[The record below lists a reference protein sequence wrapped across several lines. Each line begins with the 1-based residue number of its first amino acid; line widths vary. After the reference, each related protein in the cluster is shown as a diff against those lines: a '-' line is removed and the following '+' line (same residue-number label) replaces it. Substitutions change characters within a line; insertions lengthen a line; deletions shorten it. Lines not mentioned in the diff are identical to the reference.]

1 LISSYKTLSWRYLK
15 DNKKRTILTIIGIIL
30 SVALITSICTFIVT
44 VQNSM
49 LENTKK
55 TIGAFH
61 IAITNVSE
69 DEINKIETN
78 PKVNSIGVM
87 ASEDAVPFIKNKN
100 IQLNYLNEAAFKLM
114 NVNLEEGQL
123 PKKDN
128 EIVIER
134 WILRYFNEEI
144 KVGDVVKIQDET
156 GNERSYILSGI
167 AKDDWKNQS
176 EGISKAYL
184 IKNSSVIK
192 ENSTVL
198 VEINEK
204 DDKQE
209 VISEISNLV
218 SGKSKVN
225 QNKDLLRLTGE
236 SSNGELNRSIYSV
249 VFIVIGIV
257 VLATVVV
264 IYNAF
269 HISIAER
276 MKQFGLLRAIG
287 TTKKQIMTLVIR
299 EASIM
304 ILIGIPLGLFF
315 GIVSVYCIVFTFS
328 KISGFGDF
336 SNLKVVISPLALLI
350 SGGVGA
356 VTIYFSA
363 YLPARSAGKISP
375 LIAISGQSL
384 IKKEKK
390 NKSGKFLGRF
400 LKIDTAIALKN
411 VKRNKRRF
419 YVTVLS
425 MAISV
430 TLFVAFTSFAKFSD
444 NFAEKVTEDNNIA
457 FSISNENYNTD
468 GSQAT
473 NSEIIEEVKSIPGIK
488 EIYINYKYILTEG
501 FVDNSAIPEEVR
513 QWASENDSEDLSNNK
528 VDGEN
533 KSKVRVVFQAYED
546 NKLEASK
553 KYIKEGSIDNLKDGE
568 VIIVRET
575 KFFGEKRSLIAPMA
589 KLKVGDEILISNAEY
604 SDGEKEFNSKD
615 LKKVKVAA
623 IVDVQPFNSVDYQ
636 GTLNV
641 IGSKETVK
649 NIIEGN
655 PQQMEDF
662 KINGMEIKISDESYV
677 DKIDESLKK
686 IENTNAELNY
696 YNKIEAA
703 KSDKAFKLQISILLM
718 GFTIVIALISAVNIV
733 NTVTTNILLRSKEIA
748 ALKAIGMTRKQV
760 KKMITFEGVLFG
772 LYGGIIGSILGTI
785 LSYVLYNPM
794 SNIRDFKFI
803 LPWESIVIAI
813 IAVIIMGYVSALIPL
828 RRLSKENIIDSIR
841 GE

>member
-1 LISSYKTLSWRYLK
+1 MISSYKTLSWRYLK

-30 SVALITSICTFIVT
+30 SVALITSICTFILT

-69 DEINKIETN
+69 NEINKIGTN

-87 ASEDAVPFIKNKN
+87 VSEDVVPFIKDKS

-123 PKKDN
+123 PKNDN

-134 WILRYFNEEI
+134 WILRYFNKEI

-156 GNERSYILSGI
+156 GNERIYILSGI
-167 AKDDWKNQS
+167 VKDDWKNQN

-184 IKNSSVIK
+184 IKNSSTIK
-192 ENSTVL
+192 EDSTVL

-204 DDKQE
+204 ADKQE
-209 VISEISNLV
+209 VISEISKLV
-218 SGKSKVN
+218 SGKSKVE
-225 QNKDLLRLTGE
+225 QNKELLRLTGE
-236 SSNGELNRSIYSV
+236 SSNVELNRSIYSV
-249 VFIVIGIV
+249 TFIVIGIV

-304 ILIGIPLGLFF
+304 ILIGIPIGLFF
-315 GIVSVYCIVFTFS
+315 GIASVYCIAFTFNE
-328 KISGFGDF
+328 ISGFGDF
-336 SNLKVVISPLALLI
+336 SNLKVIISPLALLI

-375 LIAISGQSL
+375 LVAISSQSL

-419 YVTVLS
+419 YVTILS

-444 NFAEKVTEDNNIA
+444 NFAEKVTEDNDIA
-457 FSISNENYNTD
+457 FSISQNYNTD
-468 GSQAT
+468 EPQAIDGD
-473 NSEIIEEVKSIPGIK
+473 IIEEVKSIPGIE
-488 EIYINYKYILTEG
+488 EIYLNYNYILTEG
-501 FVDNSAIPEEVR
+501 FVDNSAILEEVR
-513 QWASENDSEDLSNNK
+513 QWASENGSDYLFNSK

-533 KSKVRVVFQAYED
+533 KSKISVIFQAYED
-546 NKLEASK
+546 SKLEAAK

-568 VIIVRET
+568 VIIVRKT
-575 KFFGEKRSLIAPMA
+575 TFFGEKRSLIAPMA

-604 SDGEKEFNSKD
+604 SEGQEKFNSKD
-615 LKKVKVAA
+615 LKKIKVAA
-623 IVDVQPFNSVDYQ
+623 IVDVQPFNSIDYP

-641 IGSKETVK
+641 IGSKDTVK

-655 PQQMEDF
+655 LEQIEKF
-662 KINGMEIKISDESYV
+662 KINGMEIKISNERYV

-686 IENTNAELNY
+686 IENTNAGLDY
-696 YNKIEAA
+696 YNKIEDA

-718 GFTIVIALISAVNIV
+718 GFTIVVALISAVNIV

-760 KKMITFEGVLFG
+760 KKMITFEGILFG

-803 LPWESIVIAI
+803 LPWESIIIAI
-813 IAVIIMGYVSALIPL
+813 IAVMIMGYVSALIPL
-828 RRLSKENIIDSIR
+828 RRLSKENIIDGIR

>member
-1 LISSYKTLSWRYLK
+1 MISSYKTLSWRYLK
-15 DNKKRTILTIIGIIL
+15 DNKKRTILTIIGKIL
-30 SVALITSICTFIVT
+30 SVALITSICTFILT

-61 IAITNVSE
+61 VAITNVSE
-69 DEINKIETN
+69 NEINKIETN

-87 ASEDAVPFIKNKN
+87 VSEDAVPFIKNKS
-100 IQLNYLNEAAFKLM
+100 IQLNYLNEAALKLM

-123 PKKDN
+123 PKNDN

-144 KVGDVVKIQDET
+144 KVGDGVKIQDET
-156 GNERSYILSGI
+156 GNERNYILSGI

-184 IKNSSVIK
+184 IKNSSIIK
-192 ENSTVL
+192 EDSTVL

-204 DDKQE
+204 ADKQE
-209 VISEISNLV
+209 VISEISNLI

-236 SSNGELNRSIYSV
+236 SSNGGLNRSIYSV
-249 VFIVIGIV
+249 TFIVIGIV

-304 ILIGIPLGLFF
+304 ILIGIPLGIFF

-363 YLPARSAGKISP
+363 YLPARGAGKTSP
-375 LIAISGQSL
+375 LVAISSQSL

-400 LKIDTAIALKN
+400 LKVDTTIALKN

-430 TLFVAFTSFAKFSD
+430 TLFVAFTSFAKFSS
-444 NFAEKVTEDNNIA
+444 NFAEKVTEDNDMA
-457 FSISNENYNTD
+457 FSIFQNYNTD
-468 GSQAT
+468 EPQDIDGK
-473 NSEIIEEVKSIPGIK
+473 IIEEVKSIPGI
-488 EIYINYKYILTEG
+488 EETYINYKYIPMEG

-513 QWASENDSEDLSNNK
+513 QWASENDSEDLFNSK

-533 KSKVRVVFQAYED
+533 KSKIRVVFQAYED
-546 NKLEASK
+546 NKLEAAK

-575 KFFGEKRSLIAPMA
+575 IFFGEERSLIAPMA
-589 KLKVGDEILISNAEY
+589 KLKVGDEVLISNAEY
-604 SDGEKEFNSKD
+604 SDGQKEFNSKD

-623 IVDVQPFNSVDYQ
+623 IVDVQPFNSVEYQ

-641 IGSKETVK
+641 IGSKETAK

-655 PQQMEDF
+655 PQQMENF
-662 KINGMEIKISDESYV
+662 KIDGIEIKISDESYV

-686 IENTNAELNY
+686 IENTNAGLNY
-696 YNKIEAA
+696 NNKIEAA

-803 LPWESIVIAI
+803 LPWESIIIAI
-813 IAVIIMGYVSALIPL
+813 IAVVIMGYVSALIPL
-828 RRLSKENIIDSIR
+828 RRLNKENIIDGIR

>member
-30 SVALITSICTFIVT
+30 SVALITSICTFILT

-87 ASEDAVPFIKNKN
+87 VSEDAVPFIKSKS

-123 PKKDN
+123 PKNDN

-156 GNERSYILSGI
+156 RNERNYILSGI

-184 IKNSSVIK
+184 IKNSSIIK
-192 ENSTVL
+192 EDSTVL
-198 VEINEK
+198 VKINEK
-204 DDKQE
+204 ADKQE
-209 VISEISNLV
+209 VIGEISNLV

-236 SSNGELNRSIYSV
+236 SSNGGLNRSIYSV
-249 VFIVIGIV
+249 TFIVIGIV

-304 ILIGIPLGLFF
+304 ILIGIPLGIFF

-336 SNLKVVISPLALLI
+336 SNLKVVISPLTLLI
-350 SGGVGA
+350 SGGIGA

-375 LIAISGQSL
+375 LVAISSQSL

-390 NKSGKFLGRF
+390 NKSGKFLGRL
-400 LKIDTAIALKN
+400 LKVDTAIALKN

-430 TLFVAFTSFAKFSD
+430 TLFVTFTSFAKFSS
-444 NFAEKVTEDNNIA
+444 NFAEKVTEDNDMA
-457 FSISNENYNTD
+457 FSIFQNYNTD
-468 GSQAT
+468 EPQDIDGK
-473 NSEIIEEVKSIPGIK
+473 IIEEVKSIPGI
-488 EIYINYKYILTEG
+488 EETYINYKYILTEG

-513 QWASENDSEDLSNNK
+513 QWASENDSEDLFNSK

-533 KSKVRVVFQAYED
+533 KSKIRVIFQAYED
-546 NKLEASK
+546 NKLEATK

-575 KFFGEKRSLIAPMA
+575 IFFGEERSLIAPMA
-589 KLKVGDEILISNAEY
+589 KLKVGDEVLISNAEY
-604 SDGEKEFNSKD
+604 SDGQKEFNSKD

-623 IVDVQPFNSVDYQ
+623 IVDVQPFNSVEYQ

-641 IGSKETVK
+641 IGSKETAK

-655 PQQMEDF
+655 PQQMENF
-662 KINGMEIKISDESYV
+662 KIDGIEIKISDESYV

-686 IENTNAELNY
+686 IENTNAGLNY
-696 YNKIEAA
+696 NNKIEAA

-718 GFTIVIALISAVNIV
+718 GFTIVIALISVVNIV

-803 LPWESIVIAI
+803 LPWESIIIAI
-813 IAVIIMGYVSALIPL
+813 IAVVIMGYVSALIPL
-828 RRLSKENIIDSIR
+828 RRLNKENIIDGIR

>member
-1 LISSYKTLSWRYLK
+1 MISSYKTLSWRYLK

-30 SVALITSICTFIVT
+30 SVALITSICTFILT

-61 IAITNVSE
+61 VAITNVSE
-69 DEINKIETN
+69 NEINKIETN

-87 ASEDAVPFIKNKN
+87 VSEDAVPFIKNKS

-123 PKKDN
+123 PKNDN

-134 WILRYFNEEI
+134 WILRYFNKEI
-144 KVGDVVKIQDET
+144 KVGDGVKIQDET

-184 IKNSSVIK
+184 RKNSSAIK
-192 ENSTVL
+192 EDSTVL

-204 DDKQE
+204 ADKQE
-209 VISEISNLV
+209 VISEISKLV
-218 SGKSKVN
+218 SGKSKVE
-225 QNKDLLRLTGE
+225 QNKQLLRLTGE

-249 VFIVIGIV
+249 TFIVIGIV

-304 ILIGIPLGLFF
+304 ILIGIPLGIFF

-336 SNLKVVISPLALLI
+336 SNLKVVISSLALLI

-363 YLPARSAGKISP
+363 YLPARGAGRISP
-375 LIAISGQSL
+375 LVAISSQSL

-400 LKIDTAIALKN
+400 LKIDTAIAIKN

-430 TLFVAFTSFAKFSD
+430 TLFVTFTSFAKFSD
-444 NFAEKVTEDNNIA
+444 NFAEKVTEDNDIA
-457 FSISNENYNTD
+457 FSISQNYNTD
-468 GSQAT
+468 EPQAIDG
-473 NSEIIEEVKSIPGIK
+473 EIIEDVKSIPGVK
-488 EIYINYKYILTEG
+488 EIYINYNYILTEG

-513 QWASENDSEDLSNNK
+513 QWASENDSVNLFSSK

-533 KSKVRVVFQAYED
+533 KSKISVIFQAYED
-546 NKLEASK
+546 NKLEAAK

-575 KFFGEKRSLIAPMA
+575 MFFGEKRSLIAPMA

-604 SDGEKEFNSKD
+604 SEGQEKFNSKD
-615 LKKVKVAA
+615 LKKIKVAA
-623 IVDVQPFNSVDYQ
+623 IVDVQPFNSIDYP

-655 PQQMEDF
+655 LEQIENF

-686 IENTNAELNY
+686 IENTNAGLDY
-696 YNKIEAA
+696 YNKIEDA

-718 GFTIVIALISAVNIV
+718 GFTIVVALISAVNIV

-760 KKMITFEGVLFG
+760 KKMITFEGILFG

-803 LPWESIVIAI
+803 LPWESIIIAI
-813 IAVIIMGYVSALIPL
+813 IAVMIMGYVSALIPL
-828 RRLSKENIIDSIR
+828 RRLSKENIIDGIR

>member
-1 LISSYKTLSWRYLK
+1 MISSYKTLSWKYLK

-30 SVALITSICTFIVT
+30 SVALITSICTFILT

-61 IAITNVSE
+61 VAITNVSE
-69 DEINKIETN
+69 NEINKIETN

-87 ASEDAVPFIKNKN
+87 VSEDAVPFIKNKS
-100 IQLNYLNEAAFKLM
+100 IQLNYLNEAALKLM

-123 PKKDN
+123 PKNDN

-144 KVGDVVKIQDET
+144 KVGDGVKIQDET
-156 GNERSYILSGI
+156 GNERNYILSGI

-184 IKNSSVIK
+184 IKNSSIIK
-192 ENSTVL
+192 EDSTVL

-204 DDKQE
+204 ADKQE
-209 VISEISNLV
+209 VISEISNLI

-236 SSNGELNRSIYSV
+236 SSNGGLNRSIYSV
-249 VFIVIGIV
+249 TFIVIGIV

-304 ILIGIPLGLFF
+304 ILIGIPLGIFF

-363 YLPARSAGKISP
+363 YLPARGAGKTSP
-375 LIAISGQSL
+375 LVAISSQSL

-400 LKIDTAIALKN
+400 LKVDTTIALKN

-430 TLFVAFTSFAKFSD
+430 TLFVAFTSFAKFSS
-444 NFAEKVTEDNNIA
+444 NFAEKVTEDNDMA
-457 FSISNENYNTD
+457 FSIFQNYNTD
-468 GSQAT
+468 EPQDIDGK
-473 NSEIIEEVKSIPGIK
+473 IIEEVKSIPGI
-488 EIYINYKYILTEG
+488 EETYINYKYIPMEG

-513 QWASENDSEDLSNNK
+513 QWASENDSEDLFNSK

-533 KSKVRVVFQAYED
+533 KSKIRVVFQAYED
-546 NKLEASK
+546 NKLEAAK

-575 KFFGEKRSLIAPMA
+575 IFFGEERSLIAPMA
-589 KLKVGDEILISNAEY
+589 KLKVGDEVLISNAEY
-604 SDGEKEFNSKD
+604 SDGQKEFNGKD

-623 IVDVQPFNSVDYQ
+623 IVDVQPFNSVEYQ
-636 GTLNV
+636 GTLNI
-641 IGSKETVK
+641 IGSNETAK

-655 PQQMEDF
+655 PQQMENF
-662 KINGMEIKISDESYV
+662 KIDGIEIKISDESYV

-686 IENTNAELNY
+686 IENTNAGLNY
-696 YNKIEAA
+696 NNKIEAA

-803 LPWESIVIAI
+803 LPWESIIIAI
-813 IAVIIMGYVSALIPL
+813 IAVVIMGYVSALIPL
-828 RRLSKENIIDSIR
+828 RRLNKENIIDGIR

>member
-1 LISSYKTLSWRYLK
+1 MISSYKTLSWRYLK

-30 SVALITSICTFIVT
+30 SVALITSICTFILT

-61 IAITNVSE
+61 VAITNVSE
-69 DEINKIETN
+69 NEINKIETN

-87 ASEDAVPFIKNKN
+87 VSEDAVPFIKNKS

-123 PKKDN
+123 PKNDN

-156 GNERSYILSGI
+156 GNERNYILSGI

-184 IKNSSVIK
+184 IKNSSIIK
-192 ENSTVL
+192 EDSTVL

-204 DDKQE
+204 ADKQE

-218 SGKSKVN
+218 SGKSKVE
-225 QNKDLLRLTGE
+225 QNKELLRLTGE
-236 SSNGELNRSIYSV
+236 SSNGGLNRSIYSV
-249 VFIVIGIV
+249 TFIVIGIV

-304 ILIGIPLGLFF
+304 ILIGIPLGIFF

-336 SNLKVVISPLALLI
+336 SNLKVVISPLTLLI
-350 SGGVGA
+350 SGGIGA

-375 LIAISGQSL
+375 LVAISSQSL

-390 NKSGKFLGRF
+390 NKSGKFLGRL
-400 LKIDTAIALKN
+400 LKVDTAIALKN

-430 TLFVAFTSFAKFSD
+430 TLFVAFTSFAKFSN
-444 NFAEKVTEDNNIA
+444 NFAEKVTEDNDMA
-457 FSISNENYNTD
+457 FSIFQNYNTD
-468 GSQAT
+468 ERQDIDGK
-473 NSEIIEEVKSIPGIK
+473 IIEEVKSIPGI
-488 EIYINYKYILTEG
+488 EETYINYKYIPMEG
-501 FVDNSAIPEEVR
+501 FVDNSAIPKEVR
-513 QWASENDSEDLSNNK
+513 QWASENDSEDLFNSK

-533 KSKVRVVFQAYED
+533 KSKIRVVFQAYED
-546 NKLEASK
+546 NKLEAAK

-575 KFFGEKRSLIAPMA
+575 IFFGEERSLIAPMA
-589 KLKVGDEILISNAEY
+589 KLKVGDEVLISNAEY
-604 SDGEKEFNSKD
+604 SDGQKEFNSKD

-623 IVDVQPFNSVDYQ
+623 IVDVQPFNSVEYQ
-636 GTLNV
+636 GILNV

-655 PQQMEDF
+655 PQQMENF
-662 KINGMEIKISDESYV
+662 KIDGIGIKISDESYV

-686 IENTNAELNY
+686 IENTNAGLNY
-696 YNKIEAA
+696 NNKIEAA

-803 LPWESIVIAI
+803 LPWESIIIAI
-813 IAVIIMGYVSALIPL
+813 IAVVIMGYVSALIPL
-828 RRLSKENIIDSIR
+828 RRLNKENIIDGIR

>member
-1 LISSYKTLSWRYLK
+1 MISSYKTLSWRYLK

-30 SVALITSICTFIVT
+30 SVALITSICTFILT

-61 IAITNVSE
+61 VAITNVSE
-69 DEINKIETN
+69 NEINKIETN

-87 ASEDAVPFIKNKN
+87 VSEDAVPFIKNKS
-100 IQLNYLNEAAFKLM
+100 IQLNYLNEAALKLM

-123 PKKDN
+123 PKNDN

-144 KVGDVVKIQDET
+144 KVGDGVKIQDET
-156 GNERSYILSGI
+156 GNERNYILSGI

-184 IKNSSVIK
+184 IKNSSIIK
-192 ENSTVL
+192 EDSTVL

-204 DDKQE
+204 ADKQE
-209 VISEISNLV
+209 VISEISNLI

-236 SSNGELNRSIYSV
+236 SSNGGLNRSIYSV
-249 VFIVIGIV
+249 TFIVIGIV

-304 ILIGIPLGLFF
+304 ILIGIPLGIFF

-363 YLPARSAGKISP
+363 YLPARGAGKTSP
-375 LIAISGQSL
+375 LVAISSQSL

-400 LKIDTAIALKN
+400 LKVDTTIALKN

-430 TLFVAFTSFAKFSD
+430 TLFVAFTSFAKFSS
-444 NFAEKVTEDNNIA
+444 NFAEKVTEDNDMA
-457 FSISNENYNTD
+457 FSIFQNYNTD
-468 GSQAT
+468 EPQDIDGK
-473 NSEIIEEVKSIPGIK
+473 IIEEVKSIPGI
-488 EIYINYKYILTEG
+488 EETYINYKYIPMEG

-513 QWASENDSEDLSNNK
+513 QWASENDSEDLFNSK

-533 KSKVRVVFQAYED
+533 KSKIRVVFQAYED
-546 NKLEASK
+546 NKLEAAK

-575 KFFGEKRSLIAPMA
+575 IFFGEERSLIAPMA
-589 KLKVGDEILISNAEY
+589 KLKVGDEVLISNAEY
-604 SDGEKEFNSKD
+604 SDGQKEFNSKD

-623 IVDVQPFNSVDYQ
+623 IVDVQPFNSVEYQ

-641 IGSKETVK
+641 IGSKETAK

-655 PQQMEDF
+655 PQQMENF
-662 KINGMEIKISDESYV
+662 KIDGIEIKISDESYV

-686 IENTNAELNY
+686 IENTNAGLNY
-696 YNKIEAA
+696 NNKIEAA

-803 LPWESIVIAI
+803 LPWESIIIAI
-813 IAVIIMGYVSALIPL
+813 IAVVIMGYVSALIPL
-828 RRLSKENIIDSIR
+828 RRLNKENIIDGIR

>member
-1 LISSYKTLSWRYLK
+1 MISSYKTLSWRYLK

-30 SVALITSICTFIVT
+30 SVALITSICTFILT

-61 IAITNVSE
+61 VAITNVSK

-78 PKVNSIGVM
+78 PKVNSIGAMV
-87 ASEDAVPFIKNKN
+87 SEDAVPFIKNKS

-123 PKKDN
+123 PKNDN

-156 GNERSYILSGI
+156 GNERNYILSGI
-167 AKDDWKNQS
+167 VKDDWKNQS
-176 EGISKAYL
+176 EGTSKAYL
-184 IKNSSVIK
+184 IKNSSVAK
-192 ENSTVL
+192 EDSTVL

-204 DDKQE
+204 ADKQE

-218 SGKSKVN
+218 SGKSKVD
-225 QNKDLLRLTGE
+225 QNKELLRLTGE
-236 SSNGELNRSIYSV
+236 SRNEELNRSIYSV

-299 EASIM
+299 EAFIM

-375 LIAISGQSL
+375 LIAISSQSL

-430 TLFVAFTSFAKFSD
+430 TLFVTFTSFAKFSD
-444 NFAEKVTEDNNIA
+444 NFAEKVTEDNDMA
-457 FSISNENYNTD
+457 FSIFQNYNTD
-468 GSQAT
+468 EPQDIDGK
-473 NSEIIEEVKSIPGIK
+473 IIEEVKSIPGID

-513 QWASENDSEDLSNNK
+513 QWASENDSEDLFNSK

-533 KSKVRVVFQAYED
+533 KSKFRVVFQAYED
-546 NKLEASK
+546 NKLEAAK

-575 KFFGEKRSLIAPMA
+575 IFFGEKRSLIAPMA
-589 KLKVGDEILISNAEY
+589 KLKVGDEVLISNAEY
-604 SDGEKEFNSKD
+604 SDGQKEFNSKD

-623 IVDVQPFNSVDYQ
+623 IVDVQPFYSFDYQ

-655 PQQMEDF
+655 PQQMENF
-662 KINGMEIKISDESYV
+662 KIDGIGIKISGESYV

-686 IENTNAELNY
+686 IENTNAGLNY
-696 YNKIEAA
+696 HNKIEAA

-772 LYGGIIGSILGTI
+772 LYGGVIGSILGTI

-803 LPWESIVIAI
+803 LPWESIIIAI
-813 IAVIIMGYVSALIPL
+813 IAVIIMGYISALIPL
-828 RRLSKENIIDSIR
+828 RRLSKENIIDGIR

>member
-1 LISSYKTLSWRYLK
+1 
-15 DNKKRTILTIIGIIL
+15 
-30 SVALITSICTFIVT
+30 
-44 VQNSM
+44 M

-55 TIGAFH
+55 TMGAFH

-87 ASEDAVPFIKNKN
+87 VSEEEVPFIKNKS

-123 PKKDN
+123 PKNDN

-156 GNERSYILSGI
+156 GNEGSYILSGI

-184 IKNSSVIK
+184 IKNSSIIK
-192 ENSTVL
+192 EDSTVL

-204 DDKQE
+204 ADKQE
-209 VISEISNLV
+209 VISEISKLV
-218 SGKSKVN
+218 SGKSKVE
-225 QNKDLLRLTGE
+225 QNKQLLRLTGE

-249 VFIVIGIV
+249 TFIVIGIV

-304 ILIGIPLGLFF
+304 ILIGIPLGIFF

-336 SNLKVVISPLALLI
+336 SNLKVIISPLALLI

-375 LIAISGQSL
+375 LVAISSQSL

-400 LKIDTAIALKN
+400 LKIDTAIAIKN

-444 NFAEKVTEDNNIA
+444 NFAEKVTEDNDIA
-457 FSISNENYNTD
+457 FSISQNYSTD
-468 GSQAT
+468 EPQAIDG
-473 NSEIIEEVKSIPGIK
+473 EIIEEVKSIPGVK
-488 EIYINYKYILTEG
+488 EIYINYNYILTEG

-513 QWASENDSEDLSNNK
+513 QWASENGSEDLFNSK

-533 KSKVRVVFQAYED
+533 KSKIGVVFQAYED
-546 NKLEASK
+546 NKLEAAK
-553 KYIKEGSIDNLKDGE
+553 KYIKEGSID
-568 VIIVRET
+568 
-575 KFFGEKRSLIAPMA
+575 
-589 KLKVGDEILISNAEY
+589 
-604 SDGEKEFNSKD
+604 
-615 LKKVKVAA
+615 
-623 IVDVQPFNSVDYQ
+623 
-636 GTLNV
+636 
-641 IGSKETVK
+641 
-649 NIIEGN
+649 
-655 PQQMEDF
+655 
-662 KINGMEIKISDESYV
+662 
-677 DKIDESLKK
+677 
-686 IENTNAELNY
+686 
-696 YNKIEAA
+696 
-703 KSDKAFKLQISILLM
+703 
-718 GFTIVIALISAVNIV
+718 
-733 NTVTTNILLRSKEIA
+733 
-748 ALKAIGMTRKQV
+748 
-760 KKMITFEGVLFG
+760 
-772 LYGGIIGSILGTI
+772 
-785 LSYVLYNPM
+785 
-794 SNIRDFKFI
+794 
-803 LPWESIVIAI
+803 
-813 IAVIIMGYVSALIPL
+813 
-828 RRLSKENIIDSIR
+828 
-841 GE
+841 

>member
-1 LISSYKTLSWRYLK
+1 MLISSYKTLSWRYLK

-30 SVALITSICTFIVT
+30 SVALITSICTFILT

-61 IAITNVSE
+61 IAITNVSD

-78 PKVNSIGVM
+78 PKINSIGLMV
-87 ASEDAVPFIKNKN
+87 SEDAVPFIENKS

-184 IKNSSVIK
+184 IKNSSIIK
-192 ENSTVL
+192 EDSTVL

-204 DDKQE
+204 ADKQE
-209 VISEISNLV
+209 VIGEISKLV

-249 VFIVIGIV
+249 TFIVIGIV

-304 ILIGIPLGLFF
+304 ILIGIPLGIFF

-336 SNLKVVISPLALLI
+336 SNLKVVISPLTLLI
-350 SGGVGA
+350 SGGIGA
-356 VTIYFSA
+356 VTIYLSA

-375 LIAISGQSL
+375 LVAISSQSL

-400 LKIDTAIALKN
+400 LKVDTAIALKN

-430 TLFVAFTSFAKFSD
+430 TLFVAFTSFAKFSS
-444 NFAEKVTEDNNIA
+444 NFAEKVTEDNDMA
-457 FSISNENYNTD
+457 FSIFQNYNTD
-468 GSQAT
+468 EPQAIDG
-473 NSEIIEEVKSIPGIK
+473 EIIEEVKSIPGV
-488 EIYINYKYILTEG
+488 EEVYVNYNYILTEG
-501 FVDNSAIPEEVR
+501 FVDNFAIPEEVK
-513 QWASENDSEDLSNNK
+513 QWASENDSEDLFISK

-533 KSKVRVVFQAYED
+533 KSKIRVVFQAYED

-575 KFFGEKRSLIAPMA
+575 IFFGEKRSLIAPMA
-589 KLKVGDEILISNAEY
+589 KLKVGDEILISNDEY
-604 SDGEKEFNSKD
+604 SDGQKEFNGKD

-636 GTLNV
+636 GTLNA
-641 IGSKETVK
+641 IGNKETVK

-655 PQQMEDF
+655 PQQMENF
-662 KINGMEIKISDESYV
+662 KIDGIEIKISNESYV

-686 IENTNAELNY
+686 IENTNAGLNY
-696 YNKIEAA
+696 NNKIEAA

-803 LPWESIVIAI
+803 LPWESIIIAI
-813 IAVIIMGYVSALIPL
+813 IAVVIMGYVSALIPL
-828 RRLSKENIIDSIR
+828 RRLNKENIIDGIR